1 MKKWIS
7 AFAWLSM
14 LLTTACSHRSERAAE
29 YNDSIV
35 NQQMN
40 IIRAFDLV
48 DSTLNDTL
56 VQPDR
61 LDYAFMNLQATVKRG
76 LLALDSIGSFQ
87 KDPSLGLAAKELF
100 RSYEGLAG
108 VEYKLLLGIKRLPTD
123 QITQAV
129 ADSSLAIQQR
139 ILNTSKIAQ
148 ERFLKEQ
155 EAFGAKYNLE
165 FE

>member
-1 MKKWIS
+1 MKTILP
-7 AFAWLSM
+7 AIAWTCM
-14 LLTTACSHRSERAAE
+14 LLLASCSHRSERAAE

-56 VQPDR
+56 VQADR
-61 LDYAFMNLQATVKRG
+61 LDYAFMNLQTTVKRG

-100 RSYEGLAG
+100 RSYESLAG
-108 VEYKLLLGIKRLPTD
+108 IEYNLLMGIKRMPAD
-123 QITQAV
+123 QVTQTI

-155 EAFGAKYNLE
+155 ETFGAKYNLE